1 MTTRLDI
8 INRALI
14 EIGQTPVVED
24 VPPGDSRVL
33 EYETHIGALVSSYP
47 WTFQTRLVQ
56 LARLTASPEAQRQ
69 YAYDLP
75 SDMLGTPRAVYPSSV
90 GRQPTSDF
98 EIRGRQLYTD
108 HPEIWLRYTQTLQP
122 ARWPGY
128 FLGLAVLV
136 MKAQFALSV
145 REDTVLWRQLYE
157 LAFGPPQ
164 MQGEGGKIAEAKAI
178 DASGKPSD
186 VIAIGS
192 NPLIAVRH

>member
-1 MTTRLDI
+1 MTTRIDI

-14 EIGQTPVVED
+14 EIGQTPVAED
-24 VPPGDSRVL
+24 VPPGASRVL

-56 LARLTASPEAQRQ
+56 LARLTAPPQAQRQ

-75 SDMLGTPRAVYPSSV
+75 SDMRGTPRAVFPD
-90 GRQPTSDF
+90 GLTRQPTSDF
-98 EIRGRQLYTD
+98 EIRGRKLFTD
-108 HPEIWLRYTQTLQP
+108 HEQIWLRYTQGLQP
-122 ARWPGY
+122 ALWPDY
-128 FLGLAVLV
+128 FLALAVLV

-145 REDTVLWRQLYE
+145 REDTVLWRTLTE
-157 LAFGPPQ
+157 MAFGTPQ
-164 MQGEGGKIAEAKAI
+164 MMGEGGKVAEAKAI
-178 DASGKPSD
+178 DASGKASD

>member
-1 MTTRLDI
+1 MTTRIDI

-14 EIGQTPVVED
+14 EIGQTPVAED

-33 EYETHIGALVSSYP
+33 EYETHIGSLVSSYP

-56 LARLTASPEAQRQ
+56 LARLTASPDAQRR

-75 SDMLGTPRAVYPSSV
+75 SDMLGSPRAAFPNSII
-90 GRQPTSDF
+90 RQPTTDY
-98 EIRGRQLYTD
+98 EIRGRKLFTD
-108 HPEIWLRYTQTLQP
+108 HPEIWLRYTEALQP

-128 FLGLAVLV
+128 FLALAVLV

-145 REDTVLWRQLYE
+145 REDTVLWRTLTE
-157 LAFGPPQ
+157 MAFGTPQ
-164 MQGEGGKIAEAKAI
+164 MMGEGGKIAEAKNI

-186 VIAIGS
+186 IIAIGN
-192 NPLIAVRH
+192 NPLISVRR